1 MGVLNIYERS
11 SFHSSRVVSGD
22 IKGNRKRNPRI
33 SRFAK
38 EIMYQSQS
46 DSSMYKRGILVNS
59 LSAEEFPLSSI
70 YSCHM
75 EGTKRCLKQRTWHIS
90 SRAWGTEAKSLT
102 LDFCFPSS
110 ASSVASVQL
119 PLSVSVSPLKGSR
132 RGSYKL
138 WAFVSL
144 PPPPPFRVLYLGV
157 WVLMGFVAGKDCR
170 GR

>member
-1 MGVLNIYERS
+1 MVFSSPKAPTQREEREAQLALYRWPQMGVLNIYERS

-59 LSAEEFPLSSI
+59 LSAEEIPLSSI

-75 EGTKRCLKQRTWHIS
+75 EDTKRCLKQRTWHIS

-119 PLSVSVSPLKGSR
+119 PLSLCLSSEGQQT
-132 RGSYKL
+132 
-138 WAFVSL
+138 
-144 PPPPPFRVLYLGV
+144 
-157 WVLMGFVAGKDCR
+157 WVI
-170 GR
+170 